1 MFPYRENTVPLIR
14 FIFGS
19 AVRLWFIARRATLV
33 ISSCLVWWGVGSTF
47 ASHEQGKPV
56 PPGHQPYE
64 NARSV
69 LNWPQAEVVNQYPEL
84 KETEFAQSQ
93 EELPLLLERAGRGV
107 EALFSDFP
115 NTAST
120 EQITQDV
127 SRPPVFSP
135 SIKSRCNYLVVAKLS
150 EKMINLDE
158 FRTNDKGEPIDLSD
172 FYLLTSGFASMPL
185 FFHPFYQSNSA
196 FRYIGR
202 QSHGRRLYVVAFA
215 QKPEA
220 TGLIGHFHDMGL
232 PAVIL
237 CQGIAWIDPDTYR
250 ILKMRTDL
258 LAPRH
263 DILLERQTSEIELGE
278 VSLEGAPHPL
288 WLPSKVVVTI
298 DYQHTTYRNQHHY
311 RDYKL
316 FSVETREGKKE
327 IVPKL

>member
-1 MFPYRENTVPLIR
+1 M
-14 FIFGS
+14 
-19 AVRLWFIARRATLV
+19 
-33 ISSCLVWWGVGSTF
+33 
-47 ASHEQGKPV
+47 
-56 PPGHQPYE
+56 
-64 NARSV
+64 
-69 LNWPQAEVVNQYPEL
+69 
-84 KETEFAQSQ
+84 
-93 EELPLLLERAGRGV
+93 ERVGRGV
-107 EALFSDFP
+107 ESLFGDFP

-135 SIKSRCNYLVVAKLS
+135 SIKSRCNYLVVAKLG
-150 EKMINLDE
+150 EKMMTLDE
-158 FRTNDKGEPIDLSD
+158 YRTNDKGESIDLSE

-185 FFHPFYQSNSA
+185 FFHPLYHSSSA

-202 QSHGRRLYVVAFA
+202 QTDGRRLYIMAFA

-220 TGLIGHFHDMGL
+220 TGLIGHFYDMGL

-237 CQGIAWIDPDTYR
+237 SQGIAWIDPDTYR
-250 ILKMRTDL
+250 IVRMRTDL

-278 VSLEGAPHPL
+278 VNLEGAHHPL

-298 DYQHTTYRNQHHY
+298 NYQHTTYRNQHRY

-327 IVPKL
+327 IVPAPQRF